1 MSREVDP
8 TKFAVDLT
16 NCDREPI
23 HLLGGIQ
30 DFGFLLA
37 VSFDW
42 LIQRVSANVEAFAGK
57 SFDDLLGTN
66 LDTLLSDDVI
76 HLLRSRLQMLSSE
89 DGSERVFGID
99 FLSDGRKFDISLHVS
114 GASIIIEAEPS
125 DERQTINPGALVRS
139 MSGRLQRTQSTA
151 ELFEESV
158 RQLRS
163 VTGFDRVMLY
173 RFNTDG
179 AGTVAA
185 EALRAGLESFR
196 GLNYPATDIPVQA
209 RALYVRNRVRT
220 IANVH
225 AEPVP
230 VEPQLD
236 PSGDPLDLSMST
248 LRSVSPI
255 HIEYLKNMEVDASYS
270 ISIVIEGRLWGL
282 FALHHYKPRRL
293 SMEMRNATELFGL
306 MISLMIEGKLAR
318 ERREAEEKGRELHD
332 RFVGKLMSLTP
343 SVAELSDFAGDLREI
358 ISSDGVAVWAD
369 GVMKSYGKTPPDSA
383 MPALAR
389 FLNRAAASRVYA
401 SDELGA
407 VYPPAKEFE
416 KEAAGLLAI
425 PISRSPRD
433 YIMFFRRELVQ
444 TVSWAGN
451 PQDKKMAYGPNGPRL
466 TPRKSFEAWQETVR
480 GKSKS
485 WTDAEKKASEAL
497 RVSILEVLVKFT
509 EETSRQQ
516 AQAQQAQEL
525 LIAEL
530 NHRVRNILA
539 LIRALVTQSKGT
551 ASDVDDFSNI
561 VSGRIQALARAHNQI
576 TDEKYAPQKLS
587 DIIQTEVDA
596 YIGGKADRV
605 MLTGPDILV
614 SPKAFSILALVFHE
628 MVTNSAKYGSLSDSR
643 GRVFVDWHIDA
654 DNGCVIKWREEGGP
668 AVQRPSRRG
677 FGSTI
682 IERSIP
688 HDLGGDAELTFKLAG
703 LQARFL
709 IPERYI
715 EFDDSAFNG
724 VPAVGEHSKGWES
737 KQTYATDS
745 QGHDDM
751 NSGNRLLLEGMNA
764 LLVEDNVIISL
775 DAEQLLETHG
785 ASAVFIGANVSEA
798 RRILDTESVDIAMLD
813 VNLGSETSFPLVEPL
828 VERGIPFVFVTGYGE
843 KIEFPEAAGANV
855 EAVKKPFSEDE
866 LLAALDRA
874 IKRSKAG

>member
-1 MSREVDP
+1 MTAKEDP
-8 TKFAVDLT
+8 TTFSVDLT

-23 HLLGGIQ
+23 HLLGAVQ
-30 DFGFLLA
+30 DFGFLVA

-42 LIQRVSANVEAFAGK
+42 LIQRVSANIE
-57 SFDDLLGTN
+57 SFTGRSVDDLLGAPLN
-66 LDTLLSDDVI
+66 TLLGDNVI
-76 HLLRSRLQMLSSE
+76 HLIRSRLQMLSSE
-89 DGSERVFGID
+89 DGTEHVFGID
-99 FLSDGRKFDISLHVS
+99 FLSNGRKFDVSLHVS
-114 GASIIIEAEPS
+114 GSSIVIEAEPS
-125 DERQTINPGALVRS
+125 DTHQTVTPGALVRS
-139 MSGRLQRTQSTA
+139 MSGRLQRTPSTRD
-151 ELFEESV
+151 LFEESV

-179 AGTVAA
+179 AGTVVA
-185 EALRAGLESFR
+185 EALRTGLESFR
-196 GLNYPATDIPVQA
+196 GLNYPAADIPTQA

-220 IANVH
+220 IADVR

-230 VEPQLD
+230 VEPALD
-236 PSGDPLDLSMST
+236 PSGEPLDLSMST

-255 HIEYLKNMEVDASYS
+255 HIEYLQNMGVDASYS
-270 ISIVIEGRLWGL
+270 ISIVIDGKLWGL

-318 ERREAEEKGRELHD
+318 EQRAAEEKARELHD

-343 SVAELSDFAGDLREI
+343 SVSDLSNFAGDLRDI
-358 ISSDGVAVWAD
+358 IPSDGFAVWAD
-369 GVMKSYGKTPPDSA
+369 GLVKSYGKTPPDDA

-389 FLNRAAASRVYA
+389 FLNRAAASRVYS

-416 KEAAGLLAI
+416 QDAAGLLAI

-433 YIMFFRRELVQ
+433 YIMFFRQELVQ
-444 TVSWAGN
+444 TVNWAGN
-451 PQDKKMAYGPNGPRL
+451 PQDKKMGYGPNGPRL

-480 GKSKS
+480 GKSRS

-497 RVSILEVLVKFT
+497 RISILEVLVKFT

-516 AQAQQAQEL
+516 AQSQQAQEL

-539 LIRALVTQSKGT
+539 LIRALVIQSKAT
-551 ASDVDDFSNI
+551 ATSIDDFSDI
-561 VSGRIQALARAHNQI
+561 VSGRIQALARAHDQI
-576 TDEKYAPQKLS
+576 TDEKYASQKLS
-587 DIIQTEVDA
+587 EIIQTEVDA

-605 MLTGPDILV
+605 RLTGPNILV

-628 MVTNSAKYGSLSDSR
+628 MVTNSAKYGGLSDSR
-643 GRVFVDWHIDA
+643 GQVFVDWQIHEED
-654 DNGCVIKWREEGGP
+654 GCVIRWREEGGP

-688 HDLGGDAELTFKLAG
+688 HDLGGEAQLTFKLAG
-703 LQARFL
+703 LQARFV
-709 IPERYI
+709 IPHTFIDYVEHNHDGLQSGLEQPI
-715 EFDDSAFNG
+715 GSHGGQNG
-724 VPAVGEHSKGWES
+724 TSGLRGSGR
-737 KQTYATDS
+737 
-745 QGHDDM
+745 M
-751 NSGNRLLLEGMNA
+751 NASDGLLLDGMNA

-775 DAEQLLETHG
+775 DAEQLLESHG
-785 ASAVFIGANVSEA
+785 TSAVFVGANVKEA
-798 RRILDTESVDIAMLD
+798 RRILDEQSIDVAMLD
-813 VNLGSETSFPLVEPL
+813 VNLGIETSFPLVEPL
-828 VERGIPFVFVTGYGE
+828 MERGIPFVFVTGYGE
-843 KIEFPEAAGANV
+843 QIEFPESAGPHV
-855 EAVKKPFSEDE
+855 EAVKKPFSEDD
-866 LLAALDRA
+866 LLSALRRA
-874 IKRSKAG
+874 IERSRAA

>member
-1 MSREVDP
+1 MSVEEDP
-8 TKFAVDLT
+8 TKFSVDLT

-42 LIQRVSANVEAFAGK
+42 LIQRVSANVEAFTGK
-57 SFDDLLGTN
+57 SVDDCLGANLNTLLG
-66 LDTLLSDDVI
+66 DSVI

-89 DGSERVFGID
+89 DGSERMFGID
-99 FLSDGRKFDISLHVS
+99 FLSDGRKFDVSLHVS
-114 GASIIIEAEPS
+114 STSIIIEAEPS
-125 DERQTINPGALVRS
+125 DTSQAVSPGALVRS
-139 MSGRLQRTQSTA
+139 MSGRLQRTHATQD
-151 ELFEESV
+151 LFEESV

-179 AGTVAA
+179 AGTVVA

-220 IANVH
+220 IADVR

-230 VEPQLD
+230 IEPQLD
-236 PSGDPLDLSMST
+236 PSGEPLDLSIST

-255 HIEYLKNMEVDASYS
+255 HIEYLKNMSVDASYS
-270 ISIVIEGRLWGL
+270 ISIVIDGRLWGL

-318 ERREAEEKGRELHD
+318 ERREAEEKARELHD

-343 SVAELSDFAGDLREI
+343 SVADLSDFAGDLRDI
-358 ISSDGVAVWAD
+358 IPSDGFAVWAD
-369 GVMKSYGKTPPDSA
+369 GAVKSYGKTPPDSA

-389 FLNRAAASRVYA
+389 FLNRAAASRIYS

-416 KEAAGLLAI
+416 HEAAGLLAI

-433 YIMFFRRELVQ
+433 YIMFFRQELVQ
-444 TVSWAGN
+444 TVNWAGN
-451 PQDKKMAYGPNGPRL
+451 PKEKEMGYGPNGPRL

-480 GKSKS
+480 GKSRS

-497 RVSILEVLVKFT
+497 RISILEVLVKFT

-539 LIRALVTQSKGT
+539 LIRALVTQSKVT
-551 ASDVDDFSNI
+551 ATNIDDFSDI

-587 DIIQTEVDA
+587 EIIQTEVDA

-628 MVTNSAKYGSLSDSR
+628 MVTNSAKYGGLSDSR
-643 GRVFVDWHIDA
+643 GKVFVDWHIDSY
-654 DNGCVIKWREEGGP
+654 DSCVVKWREEGGP

-688 HDLGGDAELTFKLAG
+688 HDLGGEAELTFKLAG
-703 LQARFL
+703 LQARFM
-709 IPERYI
+709 IPNLYI
-715 EFDDSAFNG
+715 EFEDDARNG
-724 VPAVGEHSKGWES
+724 SN
-737 KQTYATDS
+737 TDGNTSRGADTKENNRNRS
-745 QGHDDM
+745 QGSDTM
-751 NSGNRLLLEGMNA
+751 KLGNGPLLEGMNA

-775 DAEQLLETHG
+775 DAEQLLESHG
-785 ASAVFIGANVSEA
+785 ASAVFVGANVSEA
-798 RRILDTESVDIAMLD
+798 RRILDEESVDVAMLD
-813 VNLGSETSFPLVEPL
+813 VNLGTETSFPLVEPL

-843 KIEFPEAAGANV
+843 QIEFPEAAGPHV
-855 EAVKKPFSEDE
+855 EAVKKPFAEDD
-866 LLAALDRA
+866 LLAALARA
-874 IKRSKAG
+874 IKRSKAS